1 VSRNPKSD
9 GQDAGSAHEAQAD
22 QLWSVDTGDDAILVA
37 QDLLA
42 NVDPNAF
49 TADIPGVD
57 AGVEVATQDYD
68 SHVPLVLD
76 GHELAGLDAALDFLT
91 SSHDLFDVPTLDMPA
106 DISTGGDDASS
117 S

>member
-1 VSRNPKSD
+1 MTSNPKSD
-9 GQDAGSAHEAQAD
+9 GQDASSAHQAQAD

-37 QDLLA
+37 QTVLA

-57 AGVEVATQDYD
+57 AGVEAATQDYD

-76 GHELAGLDAALDFLT
+76 GHELAGLDAALDLLT
-91 SSHDLFDVPTLDMPA
+91 SSHDLFDVPTLDLPTA
-106 DISTGGDDASS
+106 GDDGSS